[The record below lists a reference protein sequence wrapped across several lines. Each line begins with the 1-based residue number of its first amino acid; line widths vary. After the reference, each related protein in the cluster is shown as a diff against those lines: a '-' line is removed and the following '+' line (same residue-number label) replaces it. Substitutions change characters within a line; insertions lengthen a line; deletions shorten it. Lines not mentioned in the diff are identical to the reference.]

1 MDILAGLNPAQRAAV
16 ECVEGPQLVV
26 AGPGSGKTRVI
37 VHRIAYLIKVCDVSP
52 HRIMAVTFT
61 NKAAREMKERVCR
74 MLGDQAEGITL
85 GTFHAI
91 CARILRREADHIGF
105 ERRFVIYDDADQMS
119 LIGRCIKDL
128 SLDPRQNPPRAIK
141 SAISSAKARL
151 LGPKEYVSRNYFE
164 EVSKRVYEL
173 YQRMLIE
180 SRALDFDDLL
190 MQTVRLFRD
199 HHDVLSEY
207 QSRYLHVMIDE
218 FQDTNLA
225 QYTLASQL
233 AGKHRNLCAVGDPD
247 QSIYSWRFADLRH
260 IMDFERDYQDAR
272 VVFLE
277 QNYRSTQTIL
287 AAASH
292 LISRNERRR
301 EKALYT
307 QNDGGVPIGIVETY
321 DEQEEAQF
329 VVGEVERLISDHGHS
344 AGDCAVMY
352 RTNAQSRALEEAF
365 VRYGLPYKL
374 VGATRFFERREV
386 KDIISYLRVI
396 NNPYDSVSLAR
407 IINVPP
413 RGIGQRTMAR
423 LSEWSRSKGIPIYS
437 ALKLIANGEETA
449 HSPRSIQIMNGFT
462 AMVDELISSV
472 RVMGYGL
479 GVIGDAVAPI
489 TYHPLPLTSL
499 VGLFDMLLERIGYKK
514 YILDGDEG
522 DERWSNVL
530 ELRGMAGE
538 YNDLEPQD
546 ALAALLERVVL
557 VSDVDDLAER
567 VEAVTLITLHQ
578 AKGLEFPVVFIVGME
593 EGILPHFRSFAD
605 PEQMEEERRLCYV
618 GITRAKA
625 RVYLVHAFRRGLH
638 GRNQPNPP
646 SPFLKDIPA
655 HLVVYNSNQQ
665 IMASRTGILPVICDS
680 GEYTQPVGAR
690 CNVPLQAGDRVH
702 HTKFGDGVVVN
713 SFATSGDHEVSVA
726 FRRGVGVKRLLVS
739 LAPLER
745 LS

>member
-1 MDILAGLNPAQRAAV
+1 MDILADLNPAQRAAV

-37 VHRIAYLIKVCDVSP
+37 AHRIAYLIKVCGISP
-52 HRIMAVTFT
+52 YRILAVTFT

-91 CARILRREADHIGF
+91 CAGILRREADHIGL
-105 ERRFVIYDDADQMS
+105 ERRFVIYDDGDQMS
-119 LIGRCIKDL
+119 LIARCLEEL
-128 SLDPRQNPPRAIK
+128 SLDPKQNPPRAIK

-151 LGPKEYVSRNYFE
+151 LGPKEYVSRNYHE
-164 EVSKRVYEL
+164 EVTKRVYEL

-190 MQTVRLFRD
+190 MQTVCLFKD

-218 FQDTNLA
+218 FQDTNVA
-225 QYTLASQL
+225 QYALARQL
-233 AGKHRNLCAVGDPD
+233 AGKHRNICAVGDPD

-287 AAASH
+287 TAASH
-292 LISRNERRR
+292 LISCNKRRR
-301 EKALYT
+301 EKSLYA
-307 QNDGGVPIGIVETY
+307 QNGGGVPIGIIETY
-321 DEQEEAQF
+321 NEQEEAQF
-329 VVGEVERLISDHGHS
+329 VVGEIDSLINDHGHS
-344 AGDCAVMY
+344 TGDCAVMY

-365 VRYGLPYKL
+365 VRYGFPYKL

-386 KDIISYLRVI
+386 KDVLSYLRLI

-407 IINVPP
+407 IINVPV
-413 RGIGQRTMAR
+413 RGIGQRTMAK
-423 LSEWSRSKGIPIYS
+423 LSWWARSREIPLYS
-437 ALKLIANGEETA
+437 ALKLIANGEETS
-449 HSPRSIQIMNGFT
+449 HSPRSIQILNSFT
-462 AMVDELISSV
+462 SMLDELISERSQ
-472 RVMGYGL
+472 R
-479 GVIGDAVAPI
+479 D
-489 TYHPLPLTSL
+489 L
-499 VGLFDMLLERIGYKK
+499 VGLFDLLLERIGYKE
-514 YILDGDEG
+514 YILESDEG
-522 DERWSNVL
+522 EERWSNVL
-530 ELRGMAGE
+530 ELRSMAGE

-546 ALAALLERVVL
+546 ALAALLERVSL
-557 VSDVDDLAER
+557 ISDVDDLAEGI
-567 VEAVTLITLHQ
+567 EAVTLITLHQ

-618 GITRAKA
+618 GITRAKE
-625 RVYLVHAFRRGLH
+625 RVYLVHAFRRSLYG
-638 GRNQPNPP
+638 GNRPNPP

-655 HLVVYNSNQQ
+655 HLVVRNSNRQTTVSPC
-665 IMASRTGILPVICDS
+665 AG
-680 GEYTQPVGAR
+680 GEPTRPQTAE
-690 CNVPLQAGDRVH
+690 LKAGDKVH
-702 HTKFGDGVVVN
+702 HAKFGDGTVVN
-713 SFATSGDHEVSVA
+713 AVATRGDHEVTVA
-726 FRRGVGVKRLLVS
+726 FGRGVGVKRLLGS

>member
-1 MDILAGLNPAQRAAV
+1 M

-37 VHRIAYLIKVCDVSP
+37 AHRIAYLIEVCDVSP

-74 MLGDQAEGITL
+74 MLGDQADEITL

-91 CARILRREADHIGF
+91 CARILRREANHIGL

-119 LIGRCIKDL
+119 LIDRCIKDL
-128 SLDPRQNPPRAIK
+128 SLDPRQNPPQAIK

-151 LGPKEYVSRNYFE
+151 LGPKEYISRNYFE
-164 EVSKRVYEL
+164 EVAKRVYEL

-190 MQTVRLFRD
+190 MQTVCLFRD
-199 HHDVLSEY
+199 HHNVLSEY

-218 FQDTNLA
+218 FQDTNMA
-225 QYTLASQL
+225 QYALARQM
-233 AGKHRNLCAVGDPD
+233 AGKHRNICVVGDPD

-260 IMDFERDYQDAR
+260 IMDFERDYQGAR

-292 LISRNERRR
+292 LISRNKRRR
-301 EKALYT
+301 GKALYT
-307 QNDGGVPIGIVETY
+307 QNGGGVPIGIVETY

-329 VVGEVERLISDHGHS
+329 VVGEIESLISDHDHS

-352 RTNAQSRALEEAF
+352 RTNAQSRAIEEAF

-386 KDIISYLRVI
+386 KDLLSYLRLI

-413 RGIGQRTMAR
+413 RGIGQRTMAK
-423 LSEWSRSKGIPIYS
+423 LSEWSRSKEIPIYS
-437 ALKLIANGEETA
+437 ALKLITNGEETA
-449 HSPRSIQIMNGFT
+449 HSARSIQILNGFT
-462 AMVDELISSV
+462 AMLDELIIAGGQGSGI
-472 RVMGYGL
+472 RDQGGCQL
-479 GVIGDAVAPI
+479 QTANCQLD
-489 TYHPLPLTSL
+489 L
-499 VGLFDMLLERIGYKK
+499 VGLFDMLLERIGYKE
-514 YILDGDEG
+514 YIQAGDEG
-522 DERWSNVL
+522 DERWGNVL

-546 ALAALLERVVL
+546 ALAALLERVAL
-557 VSDVDDLAER
+557 VSDVDDLVER
-567 VEAVTLITLHQ
+567 IEVVTLITLHQ

-618 GITRAKA
+618 GITRAKE
-625 RVYLVHAFRRGLH
+625 RVYLVYAFRRSLH
-638 GRNQPNPP
+638 GRSQPNPP

-655 HLVVYNSNQQ
+655 HLAVYNSNRQT
-665 IMASRTGILPVICDS
+665 ISRQS
-680 GEYTQPVGAR
+680 AVGSPGGGR
-690 CNVPLQAGDRVH
+690 GTIDYRLSTELKAGDRVH
-702 HTKFGDGVVVN
+702 HAKFGDGVVVN
-713 SFATSGDHEVSVA
+713 SLAISGDREVTVT
-726 FRRGVGVKRLLVS
+726 FRGGVGVKRLLVS

>member
-1 MDILAGLNPAQRAAV
+1 MDILTDLNPAQRAAV

-37 VHRIAYLIKVCDVSP
+37 AHRIAYLIKVCGISP
-52 HRIMAVTFT
+52 YRILAVTFT

-91 CARILRREADHIGF
+91 CAGILRREADHIGL
-105 ERRFVIYDDADQMS
+105 ERRFVIYDDGDQMS
-119 LIGRCIKDL
+119 LITRCLEDL
-128 SLDPRQNPPRAIK
+128 SLDPKQNPPRAIK

-151 LGPKEYVSRNYFE
+151 LGPKEYVSRNYSE
-164 EVSKRVYEL
+164 EVAKRVYEL

-190 MQTVRLFRD
+190 MQTVCLFRD

-225 QYTLASQL
+225 QYALARQL
-233 AGKHRNLCAVGDPD
+233 AGKHRNICAVGDPD

-287 AAASH
+287 TAASH
-292 LISRNERRR
+292 LISRNKRRM
-301 EKALYT
+301 KKTLYA
-307 QNDGGVPIGIVETY
+307 QNGGGVPIAIVETY
-321 DEQEEAQF
+321 NEQEEAQF
-329 VVGEVERLISDHGHS
+329 VVGEIDSLISDHGHS
-344 AGDCAVMY
+344 TGDCAVMY

-365 VRYGLPYKL
+365 VRYGFSYKL

-386 KDIISYLRVI
+386 KDVLSYLRLI

-407 IINVPP
+407 IINVPV
-413 RGIGQRTMAR
+413 RGIGQRTMAK
-423 LSEWSRSKGIPIYS
+423 LSWWARSKEMSLYS
-437 ALKLIANGEETA
+437 ALKLIANGEEA
-449 HSPRSIQIMNGFT
+449 SHSPRSIQILNSFT
-462 AMVDELISSV
+462 GMIDELISA
-472 RVMGYGL
+472 RAQRD
-479 GVIGDAVAPI
+479 VI
-489 TYHPLPLTSL
+489 
-499 VGLFDMLLERIGYKK
+499 GLFDMLLEHIGYKE
-514 YILDGDEG
+514 YILESDEG
-522 DERWSNVL
+522 EERWSNVL
-530 ELRGMAGE
+530 ELRSMAGE

-546 ALAALLERVVL
+546 ALAALLERVSL
-557 VSDVDDLAER
+557 VADVDDLAEK

-618 GITRAKA
+618 GITRAKE
-625 RVYLVHAFRRGLH
+625 RVYLVHAFRRSLYG
-638 GRNQPNPP
+638 GNRPNPP
-646 SPFLKDIPA
+646 SPFLNDIPA
-655 HLVVYNSNQQ
+655 HLVVRNSNRQ
-665 IMASRTGILPVICDS
+665 TTVNICAG
-680 GEYTQPVGAR
+680 GEHTRPPTAE
-690 CNVPLQAGDRVH
+690 LKAGDKVH
-702 HTKFGDGVVVN
+702 HAKFGDGMVVN
-713 SFATSGDHEVSVA
+713 AVATRGDHEVTVA
-726 FRRGVGVKRLLVS
+726 FGRGVGVKRLLVS

-745 LS
+745 IS

>member
-1 MDILAGLNPAQRAAV
+1 MDILADLNPAQRAAV

-37 VHRIAYLIKVCDVSP
+37 AHRIAYLIKVCGISP
-52 HRIMAVTFT
+52 YRILAVTFT

-91 CARILRREADHIGF
+91 CAGILRREADHIGL
-105 ERRFVIYDDADQMS
+105 ERRFVIYDDGDQMS
-119 LIGRCIKDL
+119 LIARCL
-128 SLDPRQNPPRAIK
+128 EELTLDPKQNPPRAIK

-151 LGPKEYVSRNYFE
+151 LGPKEYVSRNYHE
-164 EVSKRVYEL
+164 EVTKRVYEL

-190 MQTVRLFRD
+190 MQTVCLFRG

-218 FQDTNLA
+218 FQDTNVA
-225 QYTLASQL
+225 QYALARQL
-233 AGKHRNLCAVGDPD
+233 AGKHRNICAVGDPD

-287 AAASH
+287 TAASH
-292 LISRNERRR
+292 LISCNKRRR
-301 EKALYT
+301 EKSLYA
-307 QNDGGVPIGIVETY
+307 QNGGGVPIGIIETY
-321 DEQEEAQF
+321 NEQEEAQF
-329 VVGEVERLISDHGHS
+329 VVGEIDSLINDHGHS
-344 AGDCAVMY
+344 TGDCAVMY

-365 VRYGLPYKL
+365 VRYGFPYKL

-386 KDIISYLRVI
+386 KDVLSYLRLI

-407 IINVPP
+407 IINVPV
-413 RGIGQRTMAR
+413 RGIGQRTMAK
-423 LSEWSRSKGIPIYS
+423 LSWWARSREIPLYS
-437 ALKLIANGEETA
+437 ALKLIANGEETS
-449 HSPRSIQIMNGFT
+449 HSPRSIQLLNSFSGTI
-462 AMVDELISSV
+462 DELISERS
-472 RVMGYGL
+472 RR
-479 GVIGDAVAPI
+479 D
-489 TYHPLPLTSL
+489 L
-499 VGLFDMLLERIGYKK
+499 VGLFDLLLERIGYKE
-514 YILDGDEG
+514 YILESDEG
-522 DERWSNVL
+522 EERWSNVL
-530 ELRGMAGE
+530 ELRSMAGE

-546 ALAALLERVVL
+546 ALAALLERVSL
-557 VSDVDDLAER
+557 ISDVDDLAEGI
-567 VEAVTLITLHQ
+567 EAVTLITLHQ

-618 GITRAKA
+618 GITRAKE
-625 RVYLVHAFRRGLH
+625 RVYLVHAFRRSLYG
-638 GRNQPNPP
+638 GNRPNPP

-655 HLVVYNSNQQ
+655 HLVVRNSNRQTTVSPC
-665 IMASRTGILPVICDS
+665 AG
-680 GEYTQPVGAR
+680 GEHTRPQTAE
-690 CNVPLQAGDRVH
+690 LKAGDKVH
-702 HTKFGDGVVVN
+702 HAKFGDGTVVN
-713 SFATSGDHEVSVA
+713 AVATRDDHEVTVA
-726 FRRGVGVKRLLVS
+726 FGRGVGVKRLLGS

>member
-1 MDILAGLNPAQRAAV
+1 MDILADLNPAQRAAV

-37 VHRIAYLIKVCDVSP
+37 AHRIAYLIKVCGVSP
-52 HRIMAVTFT
+52 HRVLAVTFT

-91 CARILRREADHIGF
+91 CAGILRREADHIGL
-105 ERRFVIYDDADQMS
+105 ERRFVIYDDGDQMS
-119 LIGRCIKDL
+119 LIARCLEEL
-128 SLDPRQNPPRAIK
+128 SLDPKQNPPRAIK

-164 EVSKRVYEL
+164 EVTKRVYEL

-190 MQTVRLFRD
+190 MRTVCLFRN

-207 QSRYLHVMIDE
+207 QSRYLYVMIDE
-218 FQDTNLA
+218 FQDTNVA
-225 QYTLASQL
+225 QYALARQL
-233 AGKHRNLCAVGDPD
+233 AGKHRNICAVGDPD

-287 AAASH
+287 TAASH
-292 LISRNERRR
+292 LISCNKRRR
-301 EKALYT
+301 EKSLYA
-307 QNDGGVPIGIVETY
+307 QNGGGVPIGIIETY
-321 DEQEEAQF
+321 NEQEEAQF
-329 VVGEVERLISDHGHS
+329 VVREIDSLINDHGHS
-344 AGDCAVMY
+344 TGDCAVMY

-386 KDIISYLRVI
+386 KDVLSYLRLI

-413 RGIGQRTMAR
+413 RGIGQRTMAK
-423 LSEWSRSKGIPIYS
+423 LSWWARSREIPLYS
-437 ALKLIANGEETA
+437 ALKLIANGEETS
-449 HSPRSIQIMNGFT
+449 HSPRSIQILNSFT
-462 AMVDELISSV
+462 SMLDELISERSQ
-472 RVMGYGL
+472 R
-479 GVIGDAVAPI
+479 D
-489 TYHPLPLTSL
+489 L
-499 VGLFDMLLERIGYKK
+499 VGLFDMLLERIGYKE
-514 YILDGDEG
+514 YILESDDGE
-522 DERWSNVL
+522 ERWSNVL
-530 ELRGMAGE
+530 ELRSMAGE

-546 ALAALLERVVL
+546 ALAALLERVSL
-557 VSDVDDLAER
+557 ISDVDDLAEGI
-567 VEAVTLITLHQ
+567 EAVTLITLHQ

-593 EGILPHFRSFAD
+593 EGILPHFRSFAN

-618 GITRAKA
+618 GITRAKE
-625 RVYLVHAFRRGLH
+625 RVYLVYAFRRSLYG
-638 GRNQPNPP
+638 GNRPNLP
-646 SPFLKDIPA
+646 SSFLKDIPA
-655 HLVVYNSNQQ
+655 HLVVRNSNRQTTV
-665 IMASRTGILPVICDS
+665 SPC
-680 GEYTQPVGAR
+680 GEHTRPQTAQ
-690 CNVPLQAGDRVH
+690 LKAGDRVH
-702 HTKFGDGVVVN
+702 HAKFGDGTVVN
-713 SFATSGDHEVSVA
+713 AVATRDDHEVTVA
-726 FRRGVGVKRLLVS
+726 FGRGVGVKRLLVS